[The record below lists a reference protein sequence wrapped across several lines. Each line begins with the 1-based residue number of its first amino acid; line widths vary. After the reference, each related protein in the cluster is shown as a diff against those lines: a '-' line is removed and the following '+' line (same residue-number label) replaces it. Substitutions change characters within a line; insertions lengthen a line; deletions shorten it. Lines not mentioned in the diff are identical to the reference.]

1 MGRWRDH
8 SGQGDVVAEAV
19 TVRMLMHTPPVTV
32 APHDSLADTV
42 RVLNEKKVGAAA
54 VIDADHR
61 LVGMISERDVL
72 HSVGS
77 GADPATTSVD
87 SLMTREP
94 FQVSADQPASEA
106 LGVFTTH
113 RFRHLPVVD
122 GGEVVGILS
131 IRHIVRVAQIHD
143 VMPAGSAGQL
153 APAGLEGVAVA
164 ETSVGDVRGEEGF
177 FHYRGYD
184 ATELARHCSFEQVWH
199 LLLRGELPDADQL
212 AEFEATV
219 AGLRTIPPEVD
230 TALRDIAA
238 VPHYTPLRA
247 LCAAVSVMSEWLDLK
262 PTLDLSPD
270 EVQRDCMAL
279 AALVPVLLM
288 RLEAYRAGRDAVD
301 PDPDL
306 GYAAA
311 YVQMVTG
318 RRPDPA
324 AARALEQYL
333 ILTMDHGFNSS
344 TFTARVITST
354 GSDAGSAVAGAIGAL
369 AGPLHGGAP
378 SRALAMLDDIGSPEK
393 AEAYL
398 RREVGAGHRL
408 MGFGHR
414 VYKTDDP
421 RSTLLREVALGLGGP
436 LAEFAKLV
444 EATALDVLHELKPGR
459 KLYTNVEFYAGVVMN
474 SVGIPRDMFT
484 PTFACSRTVGWTAGV
499 AEQAAHNRL
508 IRPQAL
514 YVGPAAPRPLPAQ
527 YLRTLAAVAGGG
539 A

>member
-1 MGRWRDH
+1 
-8 SGQGDVVAEAV
+8 VAETV

-32 APHDSLADTV
+32 AAHDSIADTV
-42 RVLNEKKVGAAA
+42 KVLNENKVGAAA
-54 VIDADHR
+54 VLDEQQR

-77 GADPATTSVD
+77 GADPATTTVD
-87 SLMTREP
+87 GLMTRDPVHVEGN
-94 FQVSADQPASEA
+94 QSAAEA
-106 LGVFTTH
+106 LEVFTSH

-122 GGEVVGILS
+122 AGAVVGILS
-131 IRHIVRVAQIHD
+131 IRHIVRVAQIQD
-143 VMPAGSAGQL
+143 VKPAGSADKL

-199 LLLRGELPDADQL
+199 LLLRGELPSQQQL
-212 AEFEATV
+212 AEFESSV
-219 AGLRTIPPEVD
+219 ASLRRIPAEVD
-230 TALRDIAA
+230 QALRDVAA

-247 LCAAVSVMSEWLDLK
+247 LCAAVSIMAESLDLQ
-262 PTLDLSPD
+262 PTLDLTPA
-270 EVQRDCMAL
+270 EVQRDCLAMA
-279 AALVPVLLM
+279 AVVPVLLM
-288 RLEAYRAGRDAVD
+288 RLEAFHAGRPAVD

-306 GYAAA
+306 GYAAS
-311 YVQMVTG
+311 YLQMVTG
-318 RRPDPA
+318 TRPEPA

-354 GSDAGSAVAGAIGAL
+354 GSDVGSAVGGAIGAL

-378 SRALAMLDDIGSPEK
+378 SRALAMLDAIGTPDQ
-393 AEAYL
+393 AEQYL
-398 RREVGAGHRL
+398 RTEVSEGHKL

-421 RSTLLREVALGLGGP
+421 RSTLLREVARGLGGP
-436 LAEFAKLV
+436 LAEFAQVV
-444 EATALDVLHELKPGR
+444 EAAALDVLHEAKPGR

-484 PTFACSRTVGWTAGV
+484 PTFACSRTVGWTAGI

-514 YVGPAAPRPLPAQ
+514 YVGPAAPRPLPDEYRRAPEP
-527 YLRTLAAVAGGG
+527 AIAVARSG

>member
-1 MGRWRDH
+1 M
-8 SGQGDVVAEAV
+8 AEAV

-32 APHDSLADTV
+32 APRDSLADTV
-42 RVLNEKKVGAAA
+42 KLLNEKKVGAAA
-54 VIDADHR
+54 VVDGQQQ

-72 HSVGS
+72 RSVGS
-77 GADPATTSVD
+77 GADPAITTVD
-87 SLMTREP
+87 GLMTRDPVTVE
-94 FQVSADQPASEA
+94 AAQPASAA
-106 LGVFTTH
+106 LELFTSQ
-113 RFRHLPVVD
+113 RFRHLPVVEA
-122 GGEVVGILS
+122 GAVVGILS
-131 IRHIVRVAQIHD
+131 IRHVVKVAHIQD
-143 VMPAGSAGQL
+143 VKAAGSAGEL

-184 ATELARHCSFEQVWH
+184 ATELARHCSFEQVWY
-199 LLLRGELPDADQL
+199 LLLLGALPDPSQL
-212 AEFEATV
+212 AEFERNVAEARRIPAEVDEALRRV
-219 AGLRTIPPEVD
+219 AGV
-230 TALRDIAA
+230 A
-238 VPHYTPLRA
+238 HYTPLRA
-247 LCAAVSVMSEWLDLK
+247 LCAAASIMAESLDLK
-262 PTLDLSPD
+262 PTLDLTPA
-270 EVQRDCMAL
+270 EVQRDCLAM

-288 RLEAYRAGRDAVD
+288 RLEAFHAGRAAVD

-311 YVQMVTG
+311 YLQMVTG
-318 RRPDPA
+318 RRPEPA
-324 AARALEQYL
+324 AVRALEQYL

-354 GSDAGSAVAGAIGAL
+354 GSDVGSAIAGAIGAL

-378 SRALAMLDDIGSPEK
+378 SRALAMLDTIGTPER
-393 AEAYL
+393 AEEYL
-398 RREVGAGHRL
+398 RHEVTEGHKL

-421 RSTLLREVALGLGGP
+421 RSTLLREVALQLGGP
-436 LAEFAKLV
+436 LADFAKVV

-514 YVGPAAPRPLPAQ
+514 YVGPAAPRALPEEYMQGSAP
-527 YLRTLAAVAGGG
+527 RIEESVSR
-539 A
+539 